1 MEEISKSARQNTT
14 PTPKSQG
21 IIINKVNYSY
31 SITKSKNKKDSLLI
45 ILHDPNQKSNIYFT
59 YEAPMEQ
66 LIKEIKF
73 LSLSE
78 SLDEIIVN
86 LNDIFC
92 HGNAFVE
99 EKNGEYIME
108 FKVIG
113 IKKKYT
119 IKLIKHEIKQ
129 PKEDKSGL
137 ESKFKNIEIYLNDLY
152 KKYEALKVIR
162 KKEIKDI
169 VKEVIFDDDIVIKL
183 FEKMKQISS
192 ISSSKNNSVPDNK
205 SINSNID
212 NKIVN
217 KVKVAVNN
225 KENKINNQIDKMQQ
239 QLKNNISYVNSI
251 KSSNNN
257 INNFINTNNN
267 DDNYNENNCIIFQVK
282 IDKEDLNKDIMLF
295 NQVRTMDF
303 YYVFDEEQ
311 FRTIIDNKN
320 VSIKKGEDHKYYWN
334 FTTTGIHTI
343 KIIFKKKLSQCKA
356 LFNDCKKIYKIDCSN
371 FDCSQITDC
380 SWMFCGC
387 YSLTEINFGK
397 LNFALSNDFQGMFCR
412 CQNIEELDLSYFI
425 TNKSKSF
432 CYMFSGCSKL
442 KKINLSK
449 FKTINCRNI
458 NYMFERCS
466 SLKSIDLSS
475 FDFQNIK
482 KFDCLF
488 QGCSELRRINMSFNN
503 YNFWNF
509 KTVFQGIPNSGSFL
523 FVKEMT
529 CEKILNYLPIS
540 WDRVVE

>member
-1 MEEISKSARQNTT
+1 
-14 PTPKSQG
+14 
-21 IIINKVNYSY
+21 
-31 SITKSKNKKDSLLI
+31 
-45 ILHDPNQKSNIYFT
+45 
-59 YEAPMEQ
+59 
-66 LIKEIKF
+66 
-73 LSLSE
+73 
-78 SLDEIIVN
+78 
-86 LNDIFC
+86 
-92 HGNAFVE
+92 
-99 EKNGEYIME
+99 
-108 FKVIG
+108 
-113 IKKKYT
+113 
-119 IKLIKHEIKQ
+119 
-129 PKEDKSGL
+129 
-137 ESKFKNIEIYLNDLY
+137 
-152 KKYEALKVIR
+152 
-162 KKEIKDI
+162 
-169 VKEVIFDDDIVIKL
+169 
-183 FEKMKQISS
+183 
-192 ISSSKNNSVPDNK
+192 
-205 SINSNID
+205 
-212 NKIVN
+212 
-217 KVKVAVNN
+217 
-225 KENKINNQIDKMQQ
+225 
-239 QLKNNISYVNSI
+239 
-251 KSSNNN
+251 
-257 INNFINTNNN
+257 
-267 DDNYNENNCIIFQVK
+267 
-282 IDKEDLNKDIMLF
+282 MLF

-303 YYVFDEEQ
+303 YYVFNEEQ

-387 YSLTEINFGK
+387 YSLIEINFGK

-540 WDRVVE
+540 WNRVVE